1 MSETANQ
8 QFQGELEKVLPTS
21 FRTFQQISWIYHK
34 LKKSYPTVVL
44 PPLPDQPISS
54 LIDDQDYVER
64 KRLQV
69 ERFFDKIMGRSE
81 LTSNNDFIHFLST
94 DMVS

>member
-1 MSETANQ
+1 M
-8 QFQGELEKVLPTS
+8 
-21 FRTFQQISWIYHK
+21 
-34 LKKSYPTVVL
+34 L

-64 KRLQV
+64 KRLQI

-81 LTSNNDFIHFLST
+81 LTENADFIHFLSA
-94 DMVS
+94 DMVNE